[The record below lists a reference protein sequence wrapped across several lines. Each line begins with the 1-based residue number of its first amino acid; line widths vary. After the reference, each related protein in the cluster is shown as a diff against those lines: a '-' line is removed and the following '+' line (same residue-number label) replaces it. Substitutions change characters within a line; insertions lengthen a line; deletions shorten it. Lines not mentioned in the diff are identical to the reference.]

1 MRSHQKLTAA
11 ITTAIL
17 SVSLLTVTTQS
28 AKAASYEVTTLSGQG
43 GAGEFSSPHG
53 LSVGPDGE
61 VYVADL
67 DNFAIKKIAVNG
79 VISVFAKTAAK
90 EDGDVS
96 ESFCSVFVRNVNEIW
111 ASNCVNSK
119 VFRYDQSGKLIRTY
133 EVKTP
138 FTSTC
143 VNCFDWAGGF
153 VVDGL
158 GGIYLSDEYNQV
170 ILRLDV
176 NSGQTTVHAGKPG
189 TFGNSDVGTGL
200 LGTPRGLAL
209 DSKNNLYIA
218 DQGNGAVRKVS
229 PDGKVSTVQSGL
241 RDPIG
246 VAVDSADSVYSA
258 SENWSGSVI
267 YKIGFGRI
275 FDELSTKNDP
285 KLIGGV
291 VGQPA
296 FNPNAG
302 FAIDSRSPSPT
313 NNLYLADAVNHSI
326 KVYSSTGKFVKK
338 FGSEDGFGITA
349 PGSANQIYMWP
360 NHTYPL
366 ADGTYL
372 VQDGFSIRH
381 LSESG
386 NILKVTRLERQ
397 CQWPGGGAFNIDG
410 TFFCAT
416 GNYIEVRFPDGTWT
430 RIGNATGGKSDGS
443 AATARF
449 NRPEGLAV
457 FKGEIYVADLG
468 NGQIRKI
475 KRVDGTKDF
484 QVTTILGTGVWAGG
498 GDVMPRAKANFAS
511 PTKLTIDGKG
521 NLYIADGGVNSVY
534 RTSVVQDT
542 DVIRVGRGIGS
553 WPSSLVADGDG
564 TVFVSGWGG
573 RIYQI
578 TNNQMTYLTGGGIG
592 NKLGSTES
600 ALFNSPTGMSID
612 RSGNLIIADRDN
624 QQIKKIDIGGA
635 PNFLTTTPTSTYSPY
650 LAASNNQT
658 SGLTAENDRNITAK
672 IIAANQTGL
681 ISRIYQG
688 GNAFPATR
696 DTSGLTL
703 CNVSHVEAVDLNLDR
718 RPIFEGGGCNNG
730 RFLITYTGFITWPG
744 SGKQSRL
751 ISASSLGGVFVKIN
765 EQTPVTRWNEIGN
778 DIGLPDEKSAT
789 LTLQGGKQYPIEVWY
804 YQNQLNP
811 NNSNFIAS
819 AKLKLFWS
827 TLPSN
832 KSQLSLISEKYF
844 SPTKSVSDEV
854 VVAPGSPSQPAVSIN
869 LNFINLKVRVPENA
883 TSVILFAPEFGVTK
897 AKPIIGKV
905 KSGLASFEV
914 AVSSKFAGKKGMLQ
928 LVSENA
934 VGESQPLKIPV
945 TVPKVS
951 TKAAPKAKQLPKPK
965 AAPSQPQVIC
975 QKGAQKRPFEGSC
988 PPGWTNG

>member
-1 MRSHQKLTAA
+1 MRSHHKFTAA

-17 SVSLLTVTTQS
+17 SVSLLTVTIQS
-28 AKAASYEVTTLSGQG
+28 AKAASYQVTTLSGQG

-53 LSVGPDGE
+53 LSVGPNGE
-61 VYVADL
+61 VYVADM

-79 VISVFAKTAAK
+79 VISVFAKTAAR
-90 EDGDVS
+90 EDGNVD

-138 FTSTC
+138 FTSSC
-143 VNCFDWAGGF
+143 VNCFDWAGGL

-158 GGIYLSDEYNQV
+158 GGIYLSDEYNHV
-170 ILRLDV
+170 ILRIDV

-189 TFGNSDVGTGL
+189 TAGNSDVGMGL
-200 LGTPRGLAL
+200 LVTPRGLAL

-218 DQGNGAVRKVS
+218 DQGNGAVRKVT

-241 RDPIG
+241 QNPIG
-246 VAVDSADSVYSA
+246 VAVDSADIVYSA

-267 YKIGFGRI
+267 HKIGFGRI
-275 FDELSTKNDP
+275 FEELTTKNDP

-313 NNLYLADAVNHSI
+313 NNLYLTDAVNHSI

-366 ADGTYL
+366 ADGSYL

-381 LSESG
+381 VSESG

-397 CQWPGGGAFNIDG
+397 CQWPSGGAFNVDG

-416 GNYIEVRFPDGTWT
+416 GNYIEVRFPDGTWS
-430 RIGNATGGKSDGS
+430 RIGNATAGKSDGN

-457 FKGEIYVADLG
+457 FKGEIYVADLF

-475 KRVDGTKDF
+475 KRIDGTKDF

-573 RIYQI
+573 RIYRI
-578 TNNQMTYLTGGGIG
+578 ANNQMTYLTGGGTG
-592 NKLGSTES
+592 NKLGATES
-600 ALFNSPTGMSID
+600 ALFNNPTGLSID
-612 RSGNLIIADRDN
+612 RQGNLIIADRDN
-624 QQIKKIDIGGA
+624 QQIKKIDLGTT
-635 PNFLTTTPTSTYSPY
+635 PNFLTTTPTSAYSPY
-650 LAASNNQT
+650 LAATNNQST
-658 SGLTAENDRNITAK
+658 GLTAENDRNITAK

-688 GNAFPATR
+688 ANVSIPNR

-703 CNVSHVEAVDLNLDR
+703 CNVAHAGTIELAMNS
-718 RPIFEGGGCNNG
+718 RPIFEGSGCNNK
-730 RFLITYTGFITWPG
+730 RFLVTYNGFITWPG
-744 SGKQSRL
+744 SGKQTRT
-751 ISASSLGGVFVKIN
+751 IYTSSVGGVFVKIN
-765 EQTPVTRWNEIGN
+765 GESVVSKWNENG
-778 DIGLPDEKSAT
+778 GSKTWPFDESSV

-804 YQNQLNP
+804 YRNQL
-811 NNSNFIAS
+811 SAQDSAS
-819 AKLKLFWS
+819 LKLYWS
-827 TLPSN
+827 AAPNTKAATFPITEL
-832 KSQLSLISEKYF
+832 YF
-844 SPTKSVSDEV
+844 SPTKSENDEV
-854 VVAPGSPSQPAVSIN
+854 VEAPGSPSQPAVSIN

-934 VGESQPLKIPV
+934 AGESEPLKIPV
-945 TVPKVS
+945 TVPKVA
-951 TKAAPKAKQLPKPK
+951 TKAAPKAKVVPKPK

-975 QKGAQKRPFEGSC
+975 EKGAQKRPFDGSC
-988 PPGWTNG
+988 PPGWTNA

>member
-1 MRSHQKLTAA
+1 MRSHHKFTAA

-17 SVSLLTVTTQS
+17 SVSILTVTTQS
-28 AKAASYEVTTLSGQG
+28 AKAATNQVSILSGQNT
-43 GAGEFSSPHG
+43 ASEFLNPRG
-53 LSVGPDGE
+53 ISVAPSGE
-61 VYVADL
+61 VFVADSE
-67 DNFAIKKIAVNG
+67 NYAIKKIATNG
-79 VISVFAKTAAK
+79 TVSMFAQTKIR
-90 EDGDVS
+90 EDGWTD
-96 ESFCSVFVRNVNEIW
+96 ESFCSVYAKSSDEIW
-111 ASNCVNSK
+111 ASNCNNTK
-119 VFRYDQSGKLIRTY
+119 VFRYVRGSLVREIT
-133 EVKTP
+133 VTLP
-138 FTSTC
+138 FTSSSNGY
-143 VNCFDWAGGF
+143 VWGSSLA
-153 VVDGL
+153 VDSL
-158 GGIYLSDEYNQV
+158 GGIYLSDERNHV
-170 ILRLDV
+170 ILRVDEATGKT
-176 NSGQTTVHAGKPG
+176 SVHAGQPG
-189 TFGNSDVGTGL
+189 VLGNSNSGKGQL
-200 LGTPRGLAL
+200 NLPRGIAL

-218 DQGNGAVRKVS
+218 DQSNGAVRKVT

-241 RDPIG
+241 QNPVG

-267 YKIGFGRI
+267 HKIGFGRI
-275 FDELSTKNDP
+275 FEELTTKNDP

-302 FAIDSRSPSPT
+302 FAIDSRSASPT
-313 NNLYLADAVNHSI
+313 NNLYLTDAVNHSI

-366 ADGTYL
+366 ADGSYL

-381 LSESG
+381 VSESG
-386 NILKVTRLERQ
+386 NVLKVTRLERQ
-397 CQWPGGGAFNIDG
+397 CQWPGGAAFNFDG

-416 GNYIEVRFPDGTWT
+416 GNYIEVRFTDGNWT
-430 RIGNATGGKSDGS
+430 RIGNNSAGRVDGN

-449 NRPEGLAV
+449 NRPEGIAA
-457 FKGEIYVADLG
+457 FKGSLYVADLG

-475 KRVDGTKDF
+475 TPIAGTRDF
-484 QVTTILGTGVWAGG
+484 QVTTFLGTGVWAGG
-498 GDVMPRAKANFAS
+498 GDLMPRAKANFAS
-511 PTKLTIDGKG
+511 PTKLTVDGNG
-521 NLYIADGGVNSVY
+521 NLYIADGGVDSVY
-534 RTSVVQDT
+534 RTSVLQDT
-542 DVIRVGRGIGS
+542 DVTRVGRGFGS
-553 WPSSLVADGDG
+553 WPSSLAADGNG
-564 TVFVSGWGG
+564 TVYFSGWGG
-573 RIYQI
+573 KIFQI
-578 TNNQMTYLTGGGIG
+578 ANNKMTYLTGRGLG
-592 NKLGSTES
+592 NKLGGTDS
-600 ALFNSPTGMSID
+600 ALFNRPTGLSID
-612 RSGNLIIADRDN
+612 RNGNLIIADRDN
-624 QQIKKIDIGGA
+624 QQIKKIDIGSA
-635 PNFLTTTPTSTYSPY
+635 PNFLTTIPTSVYSPY
-650 LAASNNQT
+650 LAATNTQST
-658 SGLTAENDRNITAK
+658 GLTAENDRNITAK

-688 GNAFPATR
+688 GNAFVANR
-696 DTSGLTL
+696 DTTGLTL
-703 CNVSHVEAVDLNLDR
+703 CNVSHVGAVDLDLDR

-730 RFLITYTGFITWPG
+730 RYLITYTGFITWPG

-765 EQTPVTRWNEIGN
+765 EQTPVARWNEFGSG
-778 DIGLPDEKSAT
+778 IGLPDEKSAT

-804 YQNQLNP
+804 YRNQLNP
-811 NNSNFIAS
+811 NDNFIAS

-844 SPTKSVSDEV
+844 SPTKSESDEV
-854 VVAPGSPSQPAVSIN
+854 VEAPGSPSQPAVSIN

-951 TKAAPKAKQLPKPK
+951 TKAAPKAKSVPKPK
-965 AAPSQPQVIC
+965 AAPTQPQVIC
-975 QKGAQKRPFEGSC
+975 EKGAQKRPFDGSC
-988 PPGWTNG
+988 PPGWTNA